1 MLLVHLCWVV
11 SWGDGGI
18 WRSTGLGRQ
27 RQGGGGEST
36 AYQVAQVYIPLHV
49 VAELVHVAD
58 LTNGTQD
65 ATANSTLA
73 QHTQLVHIVLCG
85 A

>member
-1 MLLVHLCWVV
+1 M
-11 SWGDGGI
+11 GDK
-18 WRSTGLGRQ
+18 GR
-27 RQGGGGEST
+27 GGGGEST